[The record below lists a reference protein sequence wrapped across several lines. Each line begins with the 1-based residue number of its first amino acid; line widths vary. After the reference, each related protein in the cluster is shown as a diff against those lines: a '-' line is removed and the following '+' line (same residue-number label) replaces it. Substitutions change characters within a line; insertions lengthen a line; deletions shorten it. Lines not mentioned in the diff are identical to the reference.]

1 MMNELSVDAAEEIEL
16 LIKWLGPISSTY
28 ARSIKISN
36 VWRDWMIDMDVQG

>member
-1 MMNELSVDAAEEIEL
+1 MMNELSVDAAEKIER

-36 VWRDWMIDMDVQG
+36 VNNPVIGL